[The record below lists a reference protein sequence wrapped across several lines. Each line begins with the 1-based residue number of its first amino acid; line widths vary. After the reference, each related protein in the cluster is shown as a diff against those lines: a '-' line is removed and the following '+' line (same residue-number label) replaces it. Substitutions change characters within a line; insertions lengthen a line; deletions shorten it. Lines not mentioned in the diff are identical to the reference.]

1 VDELFSDLK
10 GRFVF
15 NFLADLVVY
24 SSSKEEHLE
33 HVREVLN
40 RLQAAGFTL
49 NPEKV
54 VLGVSEINYLGHSH
68 SNQGVRVLPDRVEAI
83 RQFPRPKNLRTLRR
97 FVGMVGFYA

>member
-1 VDELFSDLK
+1 MGISVGCQGLSRVVDELFSDLK
-10 GRFVF
+10 GRFVY
-15 NFLADLVVY
+15 NFLDDLVVY

-54 VLGVSEINYLGHSH
+54 VLAVSEIKYSGHSL
-68 SNQGVRVLPDRVEAI
+68 SNQGVRVLPDRVETI
-83 RQFPRPKNLRTLRR
+83 RQFPRPRNL
-97 FVGMVGFYA
+97 